1 MALSFCYCTT
11 GSREEA
17 LAIGRAVVG
26 ERLAACANVLDGMT
40 SIYWWQGAL
49 EQAGEAVLILKT
61 RAELVER
68 LTSRIRE
75 LHSYDCPCVVALPI
89 DAGNPGYLDWIARE
103 TGPATFVVSEPT
115 ARA

>member
-1 MALSFCYCTT
+1 MALCLCYVTA

-17 LAIGRAVVG
+17 LAIGRAVVA
-26 ERLAACANVLDGMT
+26 ERLAACANVLDGIT

-61 RAELVER
+61 RAELVDR
-68 LTSRIRE
+68 LTARIRE

-89 DAGNPGYLDWIARE
+89 DAGNSGYLEWIARE
-103 TGPATFVVSEPT
+103 TGPAQ
-115 ARA
+115 A